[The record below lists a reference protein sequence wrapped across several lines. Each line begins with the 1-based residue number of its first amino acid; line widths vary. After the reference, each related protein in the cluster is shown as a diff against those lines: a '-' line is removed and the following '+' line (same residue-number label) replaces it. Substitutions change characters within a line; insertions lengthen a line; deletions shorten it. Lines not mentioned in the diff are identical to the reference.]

1 MLSWR
6 HRFSSLVKFSAL
18 GAQSGGPAENFTRKD
33 ITFKSA
39 GLNLKGWLYVPNG
52 LKAGEQRPAIVM
64 AHGWSA
70 VKEMYLD
77 AFAAK
82 FANGGFV
89 VTVFDYRTFGDSEG
103 EPRSHIDPA
112 MQLEDYK
119 NAITW
124 TLTQPMVDPERVG
137 IWGSSYSGAHVIQLS
152 AFDRRVKCAVAQ
164 VPLVNAMENFRRLI
178 RADNFPTIR
187 AWLAADRMEQY
198 TTGKVNYA
206 PVVAPQGQP
215 CALPTQDSYDWF
227 IQTGE
232 MRAPKWKN
240 QQTVRSFELAFEYN
254 PGANIHLISPTPF
267 MMVVAQNDVLTPTDL
282 AIEAFGRARDPKQLV
297 IIPGGHFDAYVAGF
311 EAASTPALGW
321 LTQHL
326 MG

>member
-1 MLSWR
+1 MRALAHW
-6 HRFSSLVKFSAL
+6 FSSMLKISAL
-18 GAQSGGPAENFTRKD
+18 PAQSGGANDNFTRKD

-39 GLNLKGWLYVPNG
+39 GLNLVGWLYVPSG
-52 LKAGEQRPAIVM
+52 LKTGDKRPAIVM

-124 TLTQPMVDPERVG
+124 TLLQPGVDPERIG
-137 IWGSSYSGAHVIQLS
+137 IWGSSYSGAHVIHLA
-152 AFDRRVKCAVAQ
+152 AFDRRVSCAVAQ
-164 VPLVNAMENFRRLI
+164 VPLVNAMENFRRLV
-178 RADNFPTIR
+178 RADQFPPTR

-206 PVVAPQGQP
+206 PVVAAQGQP

-227 IQTGE
+227 MQTGE
-232 MRAPKWKN
+232 TRAPKWKN
-240 QQTVRSFELAFEYN
+240 QQTVRSIELAFEYN
-254 PGANIHLISPTPF
+254 PAANIHLISPTPL
-267 MMVVAQNDVLTPTDL
+267 MMIVGQNDVLTPTDL
-282 AIEAFGRARDPKQLV
+282 AIEAFARAREPKQLV
-297 IIPGGHFDAYVAGF
+297 IIPGGHFDAYVSGF
-311 EAASTPALGW
+311 ESAANAALSW
-321 LTQHL
+321 FKQHL
-326 MG
+326 TK